1 MGSLSMAVG
10 AKVFPVRFFFFPLAF
25 LFFLRV
31 CRSHL
36 VEDRLSFNGFSSPRK
51 ELTPFHRLLLHG

>member
-1 MGSLSMAVG
+1 MAVG

-36 VEDRLSFNGFSSPRK
+36 VEDRLSFKGFSSPRK